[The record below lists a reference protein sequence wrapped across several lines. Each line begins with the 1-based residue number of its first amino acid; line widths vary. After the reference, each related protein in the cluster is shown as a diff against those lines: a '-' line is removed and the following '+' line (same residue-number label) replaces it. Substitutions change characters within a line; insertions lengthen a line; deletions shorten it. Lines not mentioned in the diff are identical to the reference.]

1 MSKQENNKE
10 LLFVINPVELK
21 GLFNNGEFIGTKD
34 LIDCSNNENLK
45 NFVDKNTEYLETK
58 DVTINLG
65 IDKATSELVID
76 MRDNK
81 GMVCGTAYRK
91 IDGEVFDSLGEF
103 DYLSDAFL
111 RLLEITMDDELKTNY
126 IIDLLK
132 SQIAHIN
139 LNN

>member
-21 GLFNNGEFIGTKD
+21 GLFNDGEFIGTKD
-34 LIDCSNNENLK
+34 LIDCSNNEDLK
-45 NFVDKNTEYLETK
+45 NFVDKNTKYLETE
-58 DVTINLG
+58 DVKINLG

-76 MRDNK
+76 MRDDN
-81 GMVCGTAYRK
+81 GMVCGATYRK

-132 SQIAHIN
+132 SQIEHIN
-139 LNN
+139 LSI

>member
-45 NFVDKNTEYLETK
+45 KFVDKNTEYLETK

>member
-1 MSKQENNKE
+1 MSKQENRKE

-58 DVTINLG
+58 DVKIHLG

-76 MRDNK
+76 MRDDK
-81 GMVCGTAYRK
+81 GMVCGATYRK

-111 RLLEITMDDELKTNY
+111 KLLEITMDDELKTNY

-139 LNN
+139 LNS